1 MKRAL
6 LLTVLLLGGGHAAVG
21 QNLIPNATF
30 DTGIDGWMAPPG
42 GSGAIEW
49 DPAFGQPPGSLRV
62 VGNDDVAVPEL
73 CFPIPPHYVDYYWRA
88 DVYMDASDE
97 FFLCSINYAL
107 YDEPDCSDS
116 FAFFVGDDDAFPW
129 VRTPNQWEHLNFD
142 LKGADLG
149 YVGFRSV
156 RPFVS
161 KFADIGS
168 DDACVL
174 DNAYFAIVP
183 TAPPIPTMSSVG
195 LVLLAALTVA
205 AGLVVLRR
213 RSPG

>member
-1 MKRAL
+1 MKRVL
-6 LLTVLLLGGGHAAVG
+6 LLTVLLLGGAHAAAG
-21 QNLIPNATF
+21 QNLIPNSTF
-30 DTGIDGWMAPPG
+30 DTGIEGWIAPPG
-42 GSGAIEW
+42 GSGAVEW

-62 VGNDDVAVPEL
+62 VGNDDVTVPEL
-73 CFPIPPHYVDYYWRA
+73 CFPVPAGVADYYWRA

-97 FFLCSINYAL
+97 FFLCSINFAL
-107 YDEPDCSDS
+107 YDTPDCSDS

-142 LKGADLG
+142 STMDL
-149 YVGFRSV
+149 RSV
-156 RPFVS
+156 RINSIRPVMG
-161 KFADIGS
+161 KLADIGS

-174 DNAYFAIVP
+174 DNVYFEIVP
-183 TAPPIPTMSSVG
+183 APTIPTMNSVG

-205 AGLVVLRR
+205 AALVVLRR